1 MIQADGSF
9 DLAIATARQRHAV
22 RSRRGGAPLG
32 RKVTRMWSFRRPYES
47 VNWIHRLVHKVVCAP
62 PLVALQRPELT
73 KYLGTSRQTDTIRF
87 LRKGVQDSRQG
98 TTTHTRTGVTDIM
111 STIRTFAI
119 RIDDS
124 AFGLPR

>member
-1 MIQADGSF
+1 
-9 DLAIATARQRHAV
+9 
-22 RSRRGGAPLG
+22 
-32 RKVTRMWSFRRPYES
+32 MWSFRRPNQS

-62 PLVALQRPELT
+62 PFVANNLQRPERT
-73 KYLGTSRQTDTIRF
+73 KYPGTSRQADTIRF
-87 LRKGVQDSRQG
+87 LREGVQDSRQG

-111 STIRTFAI
+111 STIRTFAM

>member
-1 MIQADGSF
+1 M
-9 DLAIATARQRHAV
+9 

-32 RKVTRMWSFRRPYES
+32 RKATRMWSFRRPYEL

-62 PLVALQRPELT
+62 PLVALQRPERT

-87 LRKGVQDSRQG
+87 LREGVQDSRQG

>member
-1 MIQADGSF
+1 MGPSIS
-9 DLAIATARQRHAV
+9 
-22 RSRRGGAPLG
+22 RSRRGGSGMPFARVVAHRWAAKLLAC
-32 RKVTRMWSFRRPYES
+32 FRRPYES

-62 PLVALQRPELT
+62 PLVALQRPERT

-87 LRKGVQDSRQG
+87 PREGVQDSRQG

-111 STIRTFAI
+111 PTIRTFAI